1 MKEWQPRHA
10 VLAPLVTGALAG
22 VALWVF
28 LVPWDLSE
36 VDSSGRLLPQGGD
49 DHGGSIGLVAVL
61 LTVTGVVL
69 ALSPRTERAAPWFT
83 AGGLTAWAVL
93 FAWRAGAAE
102 TVGANMFLAPLVAVV
117 VPVAIGVPLL
127 LGTVS
132 AAFRH
137 RRSQRA

>member
-1 MKEWQPRHA
+1 MKERQHWHA

-22 VALWVF
+22 VALWIL

-36 VDSSGRLLPQGGD
+36 VDSSGRPLANGGD
-49 DHGGSIGLVAVL
+49 DQGGSIGLVAVL
-61 LTVTGVVL
+61 LTGAGVLL
-69 ALSPRTERAAPWFT
+69 ALSPRTERAAPWFA

-102 TVGANMFLAPLVAVV
+102 TVGANMFLAPLVVVV

-127 LGTVS
+127 LGKVS
-132 AAFRH
+132 SARRH